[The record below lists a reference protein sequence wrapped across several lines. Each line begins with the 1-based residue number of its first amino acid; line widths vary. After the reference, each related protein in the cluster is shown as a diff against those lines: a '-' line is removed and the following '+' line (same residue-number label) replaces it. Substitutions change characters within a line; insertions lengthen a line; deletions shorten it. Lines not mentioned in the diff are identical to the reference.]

1 MQPRFH
7 YIAARYSV
15 KVFPSLWKSRRPA
28 TNIES
33 FQKSNPFNL
42 HQRRVD
48 EDIGLRER
56 SAREGEETL
65 VVSRPQFCYAM
76 TWFAFTWQNF
86 WFSFLALI
94 FEGIPF
100 VLLGSLISGLIAAFI
115 PSRVITGLL
124 PKNRFAAIL
133 ISGLLGI
140 IFPVCECGI
149 VPIVRRLLQKGL
161 PLSCGV
167 TYMLAAPIVN
177 PIVIFSTFFAFRGQA
192 PALNTGLRVGLGYL
206 VAALVGLGVS
216 FLKPEAILRES
227 AIRSGSQKR
236 SRFRIAP
243 LPDTQ
248 PVGFG
253 VGITGKT
260 VGAIRMASDD
270 FLETAFYFTIGAAIA
285 ATFNTAVDQHLIL
298 PLASNT
304 TLSVIAMMALSG
316 ILTLCSTS
324 DAFIAAT
331 FVTFPM
337 VARLAFLVFGP
348 MFDLKLLFLYSVLFR
363 KRFVIALG
371 VGLLLLVGLL
381 CEYIVTPIYASQ
393 GF

>member
-1 MQPRFH
+1 
-7 YIAARYSV
+7 
-15 KVFPSLWKSRRPA
+15 
-28 TNIES
+28 
-33 FQKSNPFNL
+33 
-42 HQRRVD
+42 
-48 EDIGLRER
+48 
-56 SAREGEETL
+56 
-65 VVSRPQFCYAM
+65 M
-76 TWFAFTWQNF
+76 TWFAFSWQNF

-100 VLLGSLISGLIAAFI
+100 VLLGSLISGVIAAFI

-124 PKNRFAAIL
+124 PKNRLVATLVI
-133 ISGLLGI
+133 GLLGL

-149 VPIVRRLLQKGL
+149 VPIVRRLLHKGL

-167 TYMLAAPIVN
+167 TYMLASPIVN

-192 PALNTGLRVGLGYL
+192 PALNTGLRLGLGYL
-206 VAALVGLGVS
+206 VAVLVGLAVGL
-216 FLKPEAILRES
+216 LKPSAILRKS
-227 AIRSGSQKR
+227 DRRSGSQKR
-236 SRFRIAP
+236 AGFRIAP

-248 PVGFG
+248 PGNSG
-253 VGITGKT
+253 AGITGKT

-285 ATFNTAVDQHLIL
+285 ATFNTAINQKLIL
-298 PLASNT
+298 PLASHS
-304 TLSVIAMMALSG
+304 TLSIVAMMVLSG

-348 MFDLKLLFLYSVLFR
+348 MFDLKLFFLYSVLFR
-363 KRFVIALG
+363 RRFVIALG
-371 VGLLLLVGLL
+371 VGLFILVGLL
-381 CEYIVTPIYASQ
+381 CGTIGFYIYASQ